1 MSWLRVLRSDGVRRI
16 VIDRPEVR
24 NAIPAD
30 GWTDLSDAFADF
42 EASEDRVLVLTGAD
56 GAFCSGAELR
66 ADFLGEVASS
76 EVAARRM
83 DEVSAMVSGLLRLT
97 KPTIAAVDGP
107 AVGAGMNLA
116 LACDLV
122 IATTRA
128 RFAELFVRRG
138 LTVDGGG
145 TWLLPRIVGLQ
156 RAMELTLTG
165 RTVEASEAKEIGLC
179 LEVVEPETLDAAID
193 ELAAGLLEGA
203 PLAQAF
209 TKRAIGRTW
218 EMSLDAALAWEAQSQ
233 VTCFQTEDFSEGV
246 AAFTERRP
254 PVFRGR

>member
-1 MSWLRVLRSDGVRRI
+1 MSWLRVVRSDGVRRI
-16 VIDRPEVR
+16 ILDRPEVR

-42 EASEDRVLVLTGAD
+42 EASEDRVLVLMGD
-56 GAFCSGAELR
+56 GGAFCSGAELR
-66 ADFLGEVASS
+66 ADFLREVASPT
-76 EVAARRM
+76 VAARRM
-83 DEVSAMVSGLLRLT
+83 DEVSEVVSGLRRLT
-97 KPTIAAVDGP
+97 KPSIAAVDGA

-122 IATTRA
+122 IATSRA

-165 RTVEASEAKEIGLC
+165 RTVEAAEAKEIGLC
-179 LEVVEPETLDAAID
+179 LEVVEPDELDERVD
-193 ELAAGLLEGA
+193 ELAARLMEGA
-203 PLAQAF
+203 PLAQLF
-209 TKRAIGRTW
+209 TKQAVARAW
-218 EMSLDAALAWEAQSQ
+218 ELSLDAALAWEAQSQ
-233 VTCFQTEDFSEGV
+233 VTCFQTEDFTEGV
-246 AAFTERRP
+246 SAFSERRP
-254 PVFRGR
+254 PRFQGR